1 MVRLTGVIPVPGLYQ
16 QRTIHHTIYEVQ
28 MCVRMCLCVCVC
40 MCVRVCVHMCV
51 RVCVCMCVRV
61 CVCVHVCVCVYE
73 LRVRGLAESK
83 ARIGCASCQLLRFN
97 DFSLSCT
104 LKPLSVVFNDV

>member
-1 MVRLTGVIPVPGLYQ
+1 
-16 QRTIHHTIYEVQ
+16 
-28 MCVRMCLCVCVC
+28 MCVRMRL
-40 MCVRVCVHMCV
+40 RVCV
-51 RVCVCMCVRV
+51 RACVRV
-61 CVCVHVCVCVYE
+61 CVCVCVCVCVYE

-83 ARIGCASCQLLRFN
+83 ARTGCASCQLLRFN